1 MHTATE
7 APCRGLGRQGTR
19 LTHRPTSPAHLD
31 CCLVHAEK
39 IQCYVTGERRRPR
52 RHDRGHIVRTDLYPG
67 LVATFRCVP
76 HRFSL
81 KVGGMGAR
89 FGAFGRHRPPR
100 HTRACGPPE
109 CVRACCA
116 LVHIIS
122 TTNRTGATTPGR
134 RRTSKSGRRASET
147 GCFGGTCKFLV
158 FHYKCAR
165 SATIS
170 RILVHW
176 SRATRETRPRRAP
189 FPPPVV

>member
-1 MHTATE
+1 MRCFSAPPNRRDTPPQCACALVACSAGFFALLVLTSRVHTAKE
-7 APCRGLGRQGTR
+7 APCRGLGPHDVSK
-19 LTHRPTSPAHLD
+19 THRPTSPAHLD
-31 CCLVHAEK
+31 CCLVHVEK

-52 RHDRGHIVRTDLYPG
+52 RHDRGHIAQYYLYPG

-89 FGAFGRHRPPR
+89 FGAFGRHRPPS

-147 GCFGGTCKFLV
+147 GCFGHMGNF
-158 FHYKCAR
+158 
-165 SATIS
+165 
-170 RILVHW
+170 
-176 SRATRETRPRRAP
+176 
-189 FPPPVV
+189 